1 MRTTP
6 PAPVFSR
13 ADARACGWSDAALTR
28 AVRSGRVLRLRHDQ
42 FSEPEHGH
50 DPRIVAA
57 AAARACRRSVVS
69 HRSAALFHDLPLLR
83 PAPSRPD
90 LTISPRATGD
100 VAGALLHRATLRA
113 DDVVDIGGVPVTSVP
128 RTLIDLGRSLPMPA
142 AVVTIDAAANR
153 GLVDA
158 VALEQIARGCR
169 NWPGIRRAKRALAAA
184 DGRSESPLET
194 VSRLVIAWLGLPMP
208 DLQTRVHDDLGM
220 FMGRLDFYWPGPGV
234 AGEADGQGKY
244 DSRTAL
250 LEEKRRQE
258 RMEALGLVV
267 VRWDWNEVTR
277 YPHLLRDRIK
287 SAFERGHHRDQ
298 SGFPRAWSVRTA

>member
-1 MRTTP
+1 MRICP
-6 PAPVFSR
+6 PGPVFSR

-28 AVRSGRVLRLRHDQ
+28 AVRSGRVLRLRYDQ
-42 FSEPEHGH
+42 FTQPEHRD
-50 DPRIVAA
+50 DPRIKAA
-57 AAARACRRSVVS
+57 AAARACRGSVVS
-69 HRSAALFHDLPLLR
+69 HRSAALFHELPLLR

-113 DDVVDIGGVPVTSVP
+113 DDVVDIGGVPVTSMP
-128 RTLIDLGRSLPMPA
+128 RTLIDLGRSMPTPA
-142 AVVTIDAAANR
+142 AVVAIDAAAHR

-158 VALEQIARGCR
+158 TTLERAAHNCR
-169 NWPGIRRAKRALAAA
+169 NWPGICRAKRALAAA

-194 VSRLVIAWLGLPMP
+194 VSRLIIAWLGLPTP
-208 DLQTRVHDDLGM
+208 GLQVPVHDDLGM
-220 FMGRLDFYWPGPGV
+220 FVGRPDFYWDGPGV
-234 AGEADGQGKY
+234 AGEADGQNKY

-250 LEEKRRQE
+250 VEEKRRQE
-258 RMEALGLVV
+258 RLEALGLIV

-287 SAFERGHHRDQ
+287 SAFERGNNRDR
-298 SGFPRAWSVRTA
+298 SGFPRGWSVRTA